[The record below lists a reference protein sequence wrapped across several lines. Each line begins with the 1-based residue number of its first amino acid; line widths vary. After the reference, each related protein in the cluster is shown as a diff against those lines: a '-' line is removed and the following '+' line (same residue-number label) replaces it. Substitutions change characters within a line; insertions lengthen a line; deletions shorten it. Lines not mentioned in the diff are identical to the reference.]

1 MTLSAPRGE
10 SRRMRTLSVVTV
22 AVALLGCGTEER
34 ASTEPTAALEQGL
47 GTAWLLE
54 LDGANAGYVSA
65 VTSGTGGAPC
75 GATSLRLTL
84 GPHMSTAARAWLE
97 SVLAR
102 QQLTHDGAVY
112 LASSS
117 QRLGFGVASVEQL
130 AFPLAAS
137 GDASL
142 AYFTVTLSTSKPA
155 ACTAVSSTLMAQ
167 KSAAAA
173 SWASRYARASTIDV
187 RVKGKAASARVGSI
201 ARPRIGD
208 VKVEVNQAD
217 SAALWSLIDAVL
229 HKNAIEFDGAM
240 ELGLIPRDQFGQ
252 PLLGVRWYG
261 PASVLSAE
269 ATDGGAVAVL
279 RVDRAH
285 LTAPLSDGGVE

>member
-1 MTLSAPRGE
+1 
-10 SRRMRTLSVVTV
+10 MRTLSVVTV
-22 AVALLGCGTEER
+22 AVALLGCGTEEL
-34 ASTEPTAALEQGL
+34 ASPEPTAALEQGL

-54 LDGANAGYVSA
+54 LDGTNAGYVSA

-75 GATSLRLTL
+75 GATSLRLSL
-84 GPHMSTAARAWLE
+84 GPNMSKAARAWLE

-102 QQLTHDGAVY
+102 QQLAHDAAIY
-112 LASSS
+112 LASSN
-117 QRLGFGVASVEQL
+117 QRLGFGVSSVNQL
-130 AFPLAAS
+130 GFPRAAS

-142 AYFTVTLSTSKPA
+142 AFFTVTLSTSKPA
-155 ACTAVSSTLMAQ
+155 ACARVSSTVMAQ

-187 RVKGKAASARVGSI
+187 HLRGKVASAPASL
-201 ARPRIGD
+201 ASDNATIGD
-208 VKVEVNQAD
+208 VEVKVGRSEA
-217 SAALWSLIDAVL
+217 SALWDLIQSVMN
-229 HKNAIEFDGAM
+229 KKAIEFGGVM

-261 PASVLSAE
+261 PASVVTAE
-269 ATDGGAVAVL
+269 ATDGGAVAEL